1 MGKKITKKER
11 AKADKFFRSLEI
23 GDKKALEDWKISREN
38 RDFILALET
47 HDGDPYAA
55 FKSLNVQYRKWPKE
69 KCRSRVVEILR
80 RTEVRGAIE
89 DALRSYKVFPSR
101 IIGMIERIA
110 STADRDTD
118 RLKALEM
125 LGKWCRIFNEDGK
138 VINVHNNLNISE
150 DAAVR
155 LLERRHKF
163 DTGQGGKFLGVYV
176 EGDTGNVVDGETQ
189 PD

>member
-11 AKADKFFRSLEI
+11 DKADRFFRSLEV

-55 FKSLNVQYRKWPKE
+55 FKSLNVKYRKWPKE
-69 KCRSRVVEILR
+69 KCQSRVVEILR

-110 STADRDTD
+110 STADRD
-118 RLKALEM
+118 
-125 LGKWCRIFNEDGK
+125 GQSF
-138 VINVHNNLNISE
+138 
-150 DAAVR
+150 AVW
-155 LLERRHKF
+155 LERCGAIASAWQSLPSLVR
-163 DTGQGGKFLGVYV
+163 
-176 EGDTGNVVDGETQ
+176 
-189 PD
+189 

>member
-1 MGKKITKKER
+1 
-11 AKADKFFRSLEI
+11 
-23 GDKKALEDWKISREN
+23 
-38 RDFILALET
+38 
-47 HDGDPYAA
+47 
-55 FKSLNVQYRKWPKE
+55 
-69 KCRSRVVEILR
+69 
-80 RTEVRGAIE
+80 
-89 DALRSYKVFPSR
+89 
-101 IIGMIERIA
+101 MIERIA

-163 DTGQGGKFLGVYV
+163 DIGQGGKFLGVNAP
-176 EGDTGNVVDGETQ
+176 GDTGHVVDGETQ